1 MTRPRTIAGLALAA
15 LRARN
20 LTRPALG
27 ALALTALALTGLSLR
42 SHHARSLRDAPAWA
56 EAEMRRGLEGDGA
69 VYFHDLT
76 MTATPGGWLLSW
88 TRSEPNAG
96 ASIQVAALDAEGK
109 LRGAPTTLT
118 SADHFAR
125 FPRIARGPRGNAVT
139 WSATERGVFQPRVF
153 FASVDDDAK
162 VVVAPR
168 ALSDEL
174 ALASDVA
181 SDNEAWAVGWT
192 SLRSPNAYTLTR
204 LNADGAPRGEPTRIT
219 NGDGVYRSALTWNGS
234 AWTVAL
240 NRHLDLTDE
249 SLIELAW
256 VDRGGRNAGRKL
268 LARSRGPAM
277 IFSGVSHG
285 ASTWLAWGEDGQFWR
300 GRHNPQFARV
310 DDRTIAAG
318 PRPLG
323 PRRSGGNEAIAC
335 DNVGCTVAWA
345 AVEERDRGRPEFW
358 VQRYDTDGTPRTPA
372 RIVGARGRATP
383 WSSSAVALSLD
394 GSAGLAAYTANRDE
408 RGAVIVVRL
417 NAEGVPSSPPRE
429 LPLR

>member
-15 LRARN
+15 LRARK

-69 VYFHDLT
+69 AFFHDLS
-76 MTATPGGWLLSW
+76 MTATPRGWLLSW
-88 TRSEPNAG
+88 VRWERGAG
-96 ASIQVAALDAEGK
+96 PSLQVASLDADGK
-109 LRGAPTTLT
+109 LRGAPSTL
-118 SADHFAR
+118 SSGQVFAR
-125 FPRIARGPRGNAVT
+125 YPRVARGPRGNAVT
-139 WSATERGVFQPRVF
+139 WAATERGVFEPRVF
-153 FASVDDDAK
+153 FATVDDDAK
-162 VVVAPR
+162 VVLSPR

-174 ALASDVA
+174 AIAPDVA
-181 SDNEAWAVGWT
+181 SDDQGWAVGWT
-192 SLRSPNAYTLTR
+192 SVDTPHTYTLAR
-204 LNADGAPRGEPTRIT
+204 LDLDGTSRGEPTRIPT
-219 NGDGVYRSALTWNGS
+219 GSTVYHSTLTWNGS
-234 AWTVAL
+234 AWTVAFSS
-240 NRHLDLTDE
+240 HADLTDE
-249 SLIELAW
+249 SFVQLAW
-256 VDRGGRNAGRKL
+256 VDRAGRNAGRKL
-268 LARSRGPAM
+268 LARSRGTAVV
-277 IFSGVSHG
+277 FSGVSHG
-285 ASTWLAWGEDGQFWR
+285 ASTWLAWGEDGQFWG

-318 PRPLG
+318 PRPLA

-372 RIVGARGRATP
+372 RIVGARGLATP
-383 WSSSAVALSLD
+383 WASSAIANALD
-394 GSAGLAAYTANRDE
+394 GSAGLAAYTASHGD
-408 RGAVIVVRL
+408 RGGVIVVRL

>member
-27 ALALTALALTGLSLR
+27 ALALTALALTGITLR
-42 SHHARSLRDAPAWA
+42 SQHARALRHAPAWA
-56 EAEMRRGLEGDGA
+56 ETEMRRGLEGDGA
-69 VYFHDLT
+69 AFFHDLS
-76 MTATPGGWLLSW
+76 MTATSKGWLLAWVRWERDEGTSLQI
-88 TRSEPNAG
+88 
-96 ASIQVAALDAEGK
+96 ASLDADGR
-109 LRGAPTTLT
+109 LRGAPTTL
-118 SADHFAR
+118 SSGQVFAR
-125 FPRIARGPRGNAVT
+125 YPDVVRGARGNAVA
-139 WSATERGVFQPRVF
+139 WAATERGVFQPRVF
-153 FASVDDDAK
+153 FATVDDDAK
-162 VVVAPR
+162 VVLAPR

-174 ALASDVA
+174 AVAPDVA
-181 SDNEAWAVGWT
+181 SDNEGWAVGWT
-192 SLRSPNAYTLTR
+192 SLMSPNAYTLAR
-204 LNADGAPRGEPTRIT
+204 LDLDGTSRGEPTRVA
-219 NGDGVYRSALTWNGS
+219 NGAGVYRSALTWNGT

-249 SLIELAW
+249 SFIELAW
-256 VDRGGRNAGRKL
+256 VDRAGRNAGRKL

-285 ASTWLAWGEDGQFWR
+285 SSTWLAWGEDGQFWG
-300 GRHNPQFARV
+300 GRHNPQLARI
-310 DDRTIAAG
+310 DDRTVAAG

-345 AVEERDRGRPEFW
+345 AVEERDRGRPEFY
-358 VQRYDTDGTPRTPA
+358 VQRFDADGTPGSPA
-372 RIVGARGRATP
+372 RIVGARGLARP
-383 WSSSAVALSLD
+383 WSSSAIANALD
-394 GSAGLAAYTANRDE
+394 GAAGLAAYTASHDDH
-408 RGAVIVVRL
+408 GGVIVVRL